1 MATSESVSTDLENV
15 DPVHVRFIL
24 AELASE
30 MLRLQLDPH
39 AEPKR
44 VGIFAPEELRRWTT
58 LPSSALA
65 SDGRSD
71 AAKACKADDTAAS
84 LRAELVTQRGR
95 HEEEKRQLLEMLQDL
110 QLWNAELENSSDEG
124 DVERKFGSRIRGL
137 AQRLKSPYPRGILDE
152 AEEILRFSED
162 DDEEINQSTLSFGES
177 REAEMT
183 PRLSLINSHKENPST
198 PGYGESSKVIAAL
211 EEQLHL
217 TEQRAAIL
225 EKRLQIVKESGDA
238 VIQSLNEEL
247 ADVADDRARSEAAM
261 IKEISNLDAQR
272 RAERLEY
279 EARIQDWIAHDK
291 NRKAE
296 MEEYEMRIES
306 LLGTVRVMNG
316 LGHVETSSSS
326 WDDKEAEKDMYHDI
340 MNYIQLLQGNSLQH
354 GKGKRSLIMSI
365 NDAFDLEFNA
375 NPTVADRILE
385 YYRTRPEL
393 KDFTLKSELPRMNY
407 EVIFIDEK
415 TGKDVKLVSTD
426 DIRSYFTSLEQVDTE
441 DNIITDDE
449 EVDIILRAAN
459 QSLLADPMAMLT
471 CEGNGKLV
479 HSGNF
484 HSTLIATVC
493 SFKLDLRRKGQR
505 RVTVQCELAI
515 CVPSGSDGT
524 KIGGEAAKEGG
535 NDEKISATLELARAH
550 LVIQF
555 SPSPTATPSGPLVK
569 YSLSDIKP
577 TIKSVDEGSDTER
590 AILSAASVLARDRYS
605 NIQNGGQIAE
615 VRQPIVK
622 GGMLS
627 RLKTRVVGQINV

>member
-1 MATSESVSTDLENV
+1 MVTSSASTDLENV
-15 DPVHVRFIL
+15 DPVHARFLL

-30 MLRLQLDPH
+30 MLRLQLDPQ
-39 AEPKR
+39 ADPNR
-44 VGIFAPEELRRWTT
+44 TGIFAPEELRRWTAVPT
-58 LPSSALA
+58 SSALA

-71 AAKACKADDTAAS
+71 AAKTCEAEDSVAS

-95 HEEEKRQLLEMLQDL
+95 HDEEKRQLLEMLQDL
-110 QLWNAELENSSDEG
+110 QLRNAELENISDEG
-124 DVERKFGSRIRGL
+124 GIERKFGSRIRGL

-152 AEEILRFSED
+152 AEEILRLSED
-162 DDEEINQSTLSFGES
+162 DQEINQSTLSFGES

-211 EEQLHL
+211 EEQLRL
-217 TEQRAAIL
+217 TEQRATIL
-225 EKRLQIVKESGDA
+225 EQRLKIVKESGDS

-261 IKEISNLDAQR
+261 IKEISILDAQR

-279 EARIQDWIAHDK
+279 ETRIQEWIAHDK

-296 MEEYEMRIES
+296 FEEYEMRIES

-316 LGHVETSSSS
+316 NGHVETSSSS
-326 WDDKEAEKDMYHDI
+326 WDDKEAEKEMYHDL
-340 MNYIQLLQGNSLQH
+340 MNYIQLLQGTSVKN

-407 EVIFIDEK
+407 EAIFIDEK

-426 DIRSYFTSLEQVDTE
+426 DIRSYFTSLEQVDAE

-524 KIGGEAAKEGG
+524 KIGGEAPKEGG

-622 GGMLS
+622 GGILS
-627 RLKTRVVGQINV
+627 RIKTRVVGQINV